1 MRSGLAAKTRCL
13 SFGEVRT
20 RRCNSAYVAIHR
32 YGHNGSAW
40 TGQALSILSKCS
52 RTASALPL
60 SPLIRLIG
68 IEEYRHPVKWLIDP

>member
-1 MRSGLAAKTRCL
+1 LVKYARDVGVTPHMC
-13 SFGEVRT
+13 
-20 RRCNSAYVAIHR
+20 AIHR